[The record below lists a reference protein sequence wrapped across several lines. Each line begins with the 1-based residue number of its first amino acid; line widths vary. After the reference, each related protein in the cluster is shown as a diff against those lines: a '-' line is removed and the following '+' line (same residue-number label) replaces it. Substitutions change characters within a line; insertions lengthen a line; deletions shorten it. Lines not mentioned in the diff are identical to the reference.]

1 MAGRLTDTRKPRQAA
16 PASSKS
22 DGKDQGKARINIEV
36 SPELRRQVKAKAA
49 TQGTTIRGVVI
60 EALEN
65 YVSRR

>member
-1 MAGRLTDTRKPRQAA
+1 MAGRLTDTRKPRRAA
-16 PASSKS
+16 SKKKS
-22 DGKDQGKARINIEV
+22 NDGDQGKPARINIEV

-49 TQGTTIRGVVI
+49 QQGTTIRRVVI